1 MGGLKLLKSKVFI
14 GLICLVIGGAGV
26 FIIQS
31 LSPKNTSDGPKI
43 VEASTIFER
52 IQAQNEMVGA
62 SQRYN
67 ITEKASNDNTM
78 DTFLGRI
85 HVPFTENS
93 FWYRYVGTIKAG
105 VNLADANFSKKD
117 DGTIVASLPAPY
129 IISNTPDKDASGVL
143 EENNNI
149 LNPIHIE
156 DIDAF
161 MRQCVEK
168 SESESVSN
176 GLYDEAKKNIEKN
189 IEGMFQAAL
198 GPDTKVTF
206 EWR

>member
-1 MGGLKLLKSKVFI
+1 MGGLKMLRSKA
-14 GLICLVIGGAGV
+14 LIALVCLVVGGAGV
-26 FIIQS
+26 LAFQY
-31 LSPKNTSDGPKI
+31 LNPKDTSSGPK
-43 VEASTIFER
+43 VLEASTIFER
-52 IQAQNEMVGA
+52 IKAQNEMVGA

-67 ITEKASNDNTM
+67 ITEKASNDNTI
-78 DTFLGRI
+78 DTFLGRF

-129 IISNTPDKDASGVL
+129 IISNTPDMDASGVL

-161 MRQCVEK
+161 KKQCVEK
-168 SESESVSN
+168 SQSVSVDN
-176 GLYDEAKKNIEKN
+176 GLYDEARRSVETNIRN
-189 IEGMFQAAL
+189 MFQAAL
-198 GPDTKVTF
+198 GPDTKVDF
-206 EWR
+206 DWR

>member
-26 FIIQS
+26 LAIQN

-67 ITEKASNDNTM
+67 ITEKASNDNTI

-105 VNLADANFSKKD
+105 INLKDASFSKKD

-129 IISNTPDKDASGVL
+129 IISNTPDMNESQVL

-149 LNPIHIE
+149 LNPIHVE
-156 DIDAF
+156 DLDAF

-168 SESESVSN
+168 SQSESVNN
-176 GLYDEAKKNIEKN
+176 GLYDETKENIEKN

>member
-1 MGGLKLLKSKVFI
+1 MGGLKLLKSRVFI

-26 FIIQS
+26 LAIQN

-67 ITEKASNDNTM
+67 ITEKASNDNTI

-105 VNLADANFSKKD
+105 INLKDASFSKKD

-129 IISNTPDKDASGVL
+129 IISNTPDMNKSQVL

-149 LNPIHIE
+149 LNPIHVE
-156 DIDAF
+156 DLDAF

-168 SESESVSN
+168 SQSESVNN
-176 GLYDEAKKNIEKN
+176 GLYDETKENIEKN

>member
-26 FIIQS
+26 LAIQN

-129 IISNTPDKDASGVL
+129 IISNTP
-143 EENNNI
+143 
-149 LNPIHIE
+149 
-156 DIDAF
+156 
-161 MRQCVEK
+161 C
-168 SESESVSN
+168 
-176 GLYDEAKKNIEKN
+176 
-189 IEGMFQAAL
+189 
-198 GPDTKVTF
+198 
-206 EWR
+206 

>member
-1 MGGLKLLKSKVFI
+1 MGGLKLLKSRVFI

-26 FIIQS
+26 LAIQN

-67 ITEKASNDNTM
+67 ITEKASNDNTI

-105 VNLADANFSKKD
+105 INLKDASFSKKD

-129 IISNTPDKDASGVL
+129 IISNTPDMNESQVL

-149 LNPIHIE
+149 LNPIHVE
-156 DIDAF
+156 DLDAF

-168 SESESVSN
+168 SESESVNN
-176 GLYDEAKKNIEKN
+176 GLYDETKENIEKN

>member
-26 FIIQS
+26 LAIQN

-67 ITEKASNDNTM
+67 ITEKASNDNTI

-105 VNLADANFSKKD
+105 INLKDASFSKKD

-129 IISNTPDKDASGVL
+129 IISNTPDMNKSQVL

-149 LNPIHIE
+149 LNPIHVE
-156 DIDAF
+156 NLDAF

-168 SESESVSN
+168 SQSESVNN
-176 GLYDEAKKNIEKN
+176 GLYDETKENIEKN

>member
-1 MGGLKLLKSKVFI
+1 
-14 GLICLVIGGAGV
+14 
-26 FIIQS
+26 
-31 LSPKNTSDGPKI
+31 
-43 VEASTIFER
+43 
-52 IQAQNEMVGA
+52 
-62 SQRYN
+62 
-67 ITEKASNDNTM
+67 M

-161 MRQCVEK
+161 MKQCVEK

>member
-26 FIIQS
+26 LAIQN

-67 ITEKASNDNTM
+67 ITEKASNDNTI

-105 VNLADANFSKKD
+105 INLKDASFSKKD

-129 IISNTPDKDASGVL
+129 IISNTPDMNKSQVL

-149 LNPIHIE
+149 LNPIHVE
-156 DIDAF
+156 DLDAF

-168 SESESVSN
+168 SQSESVNN
-176 GLYDEAKKNIEKN
+176 GLYDETKENIEKN

>member
-1 MGGLKLLKSKVFI
+1 MGGLKLLKSRVFI

-26 FIIQS
+26 LAIQN

-67 ITEKASNDNTM
+67 ITEKASNDNTI

-105 VNLADANFSKKD
+105 INLKDASFSKKD

-129 IISNTPDKDASGVL
+129 IISNTPDMNKSQVL

-149 LNPIHIE
+149 LNPIHVE
-156 DIDAF
+156 DLDAF

-168 SESESVSN
+168 SQSESVNN
-176 GLYDEAKKNIEKN
+176 GLYDE
-189 IEGMFQAAL
+189 
-198 GPDTKVTF
+198 TKENRWLDRKSVV
-206 EWR
+206 